1 MEAEAVIY
9 SDDAPERQAIEALL
23 ETAGSVDVEY
33 EEVPRLKQLL
43 AQALWLEKVCSM
55 HLLNLD

>member
-9 SDDAPERQAIEALL
+9 SDDAPNRQAIETLL
-23 ETAGSVDVEY
+23 ETAASVDVEF

-43 AQALWLEKVCSM
+43 AQALWLEKVNFW
-55 HLLNLD
+55 HNYN